1 LRLNQ
6 LRLIVGTR
14 GSKLSLIQ
22 TGYVIEDLKRHN
34 PEIEI
39 EKKIILTTGDKLES
53 EPLEKISGKGVFEKE
68 IDEAVINGE
77 VDFAVHSMKD
87 VPAEQS
93 SELTIAAVPKRAPAN
108 DVFISKEYSKLVG
121 LPKNSSVGT
130 SSPRRTAELLRFRSD
145 LKILPIRGNVDTR
158 IRKMDEGMYDS
169 IVLAE
174 AGVTRMGLQD
184 RIVEHLSIEEFTPAP
199 GQGFLAVI
207 SKHNREDVL
216 NILRTVSDENSFAEA
231 QAERAFMN
239 EVGGGCKIPLGAYA
253 QVEEKKIRIL
263 GSIISPDGVKRVN
276 VREDGTMNNSE
287 SVGRNAAKKLL
298 NMGAKEIVD
307 SWNRS

>member
-1 LRLNQ
+1 LRLNK
-6 LRLIVGTR
+6 LKLIVGTR

-22 TGYVIEDLKRHN
+22 TSSFVEGLKRCN
-34 PEIEI
+34 PEIEVQT
-39 EKKIILTTGDKLES
+39 KIIQTTGDKLES

-68 IDEAVINGE
+68 IDEAVINSE

-108 DVFISKEYSKLVG
+108 DVFISKKYSKLVN
-121 LPKNSSVGT
+121 LPKDASVGT
-130 SSPRRTAELLRFRSD
+130 SSPRRTAELLRFRPD
-145 LKILPIRGNVDTR
+145 LKVLPIRGNVDTR

-169 IVLAE
+169 IILAQ
-174 AGVTRMGLQD
+174 AGVIRMGMQD
-184 RIVEHLSIEEFTPAP
+184 RIIECLSIEDFTPAP

-207 SKHNREDVL
+207 SRNNRDDVL
-216 NILRTVSDENSFAEA
+216 NILRTVSDGNSFAEA

-239 EVGGGCKIPLGAYA
+239 EVGGGCKIPLGAFAYV
-253 QVEEKKIRIL
+253 QGRTIRIL

-276 VREDGTMNNSE
+276 VREDGPIDDPE
-287 SVGRNAAKKLL
+287 SVGRNAAKKIL

>member
-158 IRKMDEGMYDS
+158 IRKMD
-169 IVLAE
+169 
-174 AGVTRMGLQD
+174 
-184 RIVEHLSIEEFTPAP
+184 
-199 GQGFLAVI
+199 

>member
-6 LRLIVGTR
+6 LKLIVGTR

-22 TGYVIEDLKRHN
+22 TSSFVEGLKRCN
-34 PEIEI
+34 PEVEVQT
-39 EKKIILTTGDKLES
+39 KIIHTTGDKLES

-108 DVFISKEYSKLVG
+108 DVFISKKYSKLVS
-121 LPKNSSVGT
+121 LPKDASVGT
-130 SSPRRTAELLRFRSD
+130 SSPRRTAELLRFRPD
-145 LKILPIRGNVDTR
+145 LKVLPIRGNVDTR

-169 IVLAE
+169 IILAQ
-174 AGVTRMGLQD
+174 AGVIRMGMQD
-184 RIVEHLSIEEFTPAP
+184 RIVECLSIEEFTPAP

-207 SKHNREDVL
+207 SRNNRDDVL
-216 NILRTVSDENSFAEA
+216 NILRTVSDGNSFAEA

-239 EVGGGCKIPLGAYA
+239 EVGGGCKIPLGAFAYV
-253 QVEEKKIRIL
+253 QGRTIRIL
-263 GSIISPDGVKRVN
+263 GSIISPDGSKRVN
-276 VREDGTMNNSE
+276 VREDGPMDDSE
-287 SVGRNAAKKLL
+287 SVGRNAAKKIL

>member
-1 LRLNQ
+1 MRLNQ

-22 TGYVIEDLKRHN
+22 TGCIIEDLTRHN
-34 PEIEI
+34 PKIEI
-39 EKKIILTTGDKLES
+39 EKKIIQTTGDKLES

-68 IDEAVINGE
+68 IDEAVINSE

-121 LPKNSSVGT
+121 LPKNASVGT

-184 RIVEHLSIEEFTPAP
+184 RIVERLSIEEFTPAP
-199 GQGFLAVI
+199 GQGFLAVV
-207 SKHNREDVL
+207 SRNNREDVV

-263 GSIISPDGVKRVN
+263 GSIISPDGAKRVN
-276 VREDGTMNNSE
+276 VREDGPMNNSE
-287 SVGRNAAKKLL
+287 SVGRNAAKKIL
-298 NMGAKEIVD
+298 NTGAKEIVD

>member
-1 LRLNQ
+1 MRLNQ
-6 LRLIVGTR
+6 LKLIVGTR

-22 TGYVIEDLKRHN
+22 TSSFVEGLKRCN
-34 PEIEI
+34 PEVEVQT
-39 EKKIILTTGDKLES
+39 KIIQTTGDKLES

-93 SELTIAAVPKRAPAN
+93 CELTIAAVPKRAPAN
-108 DVFISKEYSKLVG
+108 DVFISKKYSKLVS
-121 LPKNSSVGT
+121 LPKDASVGT
-130 SSPRRTAELLRFRSD
+130 SSPRRTAELLRFRPD
-145 LKILPIRGNVDTR
+145 LKVLPIRGNVDTR

-169 IVLAE
+169 IILAQ
-174 AGVTRMGLQD
+174 AGVIRMGMQD
-184 RIVEHLSIEEFTPAP
+184 RIVECLSIEEFTPAP

-207 SKHNREDVL
+207 SRNNRDDVL
-216 NILRTVSDENSFAEA
+216 NILRTVSDGNSFAEA

-239 EVGGGCKIPLGAYA
+239 EVGGGCKIPLGAFAYV
-253 QVEEKKIRIL
+253 QGRTIRIL
-263 GSIISPDGVKRVN
+263 GSIISPDGSKRVN
-276 VREDGTMNNSE
+276 VREDGPMDDSE
-287 SVGRNAAKKLL
+287 SVGRNAARKIL

>member
-1 LRLNQ
+1 M
-6 LRLIVGTR
+6 IVGTR

-22 TGYVIEDLKRHN
+22 TGCVIEDLKRHN
-34 PEIEI
+34 PKIEI
-39 EKKIILTTGDKLES
+39 EKKIIQTTGDKLES

-68 IDEAVINGE
+68 IDEAIINGE

-93 SELTIAAVPKRAPAN
+93 IELMIAAVPQRAPAN
-108 DVFISKEYSKLVG
+108 DVCISKEYSKLVG
-121 LPKNSSVGT
+121 LPKNASVGT
-130 SSPRRTAELLRFRSD
+130 SSPRRMAELLRFRSD

-158 IRKMDEGMYDS
+158 IRKMDEGTYDS

-184 RIVEHLSIEEFTPAP
+184 RIVERLSIEEFTPAP
-199 GQGFLAVI
+199 GQGFLAVV
-207 SKHNREDVL
+207 SRHNREDVL

-231 QAERAFMN
+231 QAERAFMD

-276 VREDGTMNNSE
+276 VREDGSINDSE